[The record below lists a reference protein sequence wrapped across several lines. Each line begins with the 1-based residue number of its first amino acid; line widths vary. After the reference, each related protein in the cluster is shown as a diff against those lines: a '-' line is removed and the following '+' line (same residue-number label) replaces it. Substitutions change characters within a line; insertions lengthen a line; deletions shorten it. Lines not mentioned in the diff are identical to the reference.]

1 LHDASIYGTV
11 IGVPAPTT
19 LPRET
24 TTGQDLM
31 VSLLAVSRRLKSR
44 LPQGQVEPTMMF
56 VLHQVQANGSLRVSE
71 LAGCMGLDASTASR
85 HVRHLEDGGYLARTG
100 DPGDRRASRVRLT
113 PKGRAALIR
122 AMRARAAVVDRAIA
136 DWPVTDRANLTTLL
150 ARLADSLDRLH
161 TDPENR

>member
-1 LHDASIYGTV
+1 M
-11 IGVPAPTT
+11 PAPT
-19 LPRET
+19 LPAKT
-24 TTGQDLM
+24 TTGQDL
-31 VSLLAVSRRLKSR
+31 VVALFAVSRRLKAR
-44 LPQGQVEPTMMF
+44 LPHGHVDPGMMF

-113 PKGRAALIR
+113 PKGRGALAR

-136 DWPVTDRANLTTLL
+136 DWPGEDRAALTTLL
-150 ARLADSLDRLH
+150 TRLADSVDRLAADSE
-161 TDPENR
+161 TR

>member
-1 LHDASIYGTV
+1 M
-11 IGVPAPTT
+11 PAPT
-19 LPRET
+19 LSPET
-24 TTGQDLM
+24 TTGQQLV
-31 VSLLAVSRRLKSR
+31 VSLLAVGRRLKAR
-44 LPQGQVEPTMMF
+44 LPHGHLDPAAMF

-113 PKGRAALIR
+113 PKGRAALAR

-136 DWPVTDRANLTTLL
+136 DWPDQERAALTTLMM
-150 ARLADSLDRLH
+150 RLAESLDRLAS
-161 TDPENR
+161 DPETR